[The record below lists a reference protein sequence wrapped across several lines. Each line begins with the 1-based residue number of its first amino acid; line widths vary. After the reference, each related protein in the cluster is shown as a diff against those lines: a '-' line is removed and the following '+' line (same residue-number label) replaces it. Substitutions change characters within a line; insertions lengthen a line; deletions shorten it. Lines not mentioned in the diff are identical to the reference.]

1 MRSIVL
7 SSVAYSDNSYMVR
20 LLTRDKGMVTVSAHT
35 GGKGAKMRKSFLLPL
50 TLLEVE
56 LTGRENNEVKYIADC
71 RVYRQCNDL
80 IANPMKM
87 LGSQFLSEV
96 TEKALKFQ
104 TIADE
109 ETFDFVESS
118 IVELNQLN
126 TDVES
131 WIIIYMYGL
140 MQQVGIV
147 PDLSGFKPG
156 MALNIDEG
164 RLMWQSEFV
173 KETEL
178 LLRVLSG
185 EDVGND
191 FCKVAEMLIKYFQ
204 RHLEGFGIVKS
215 LDILEF

>member
-1 MRSIVL
+1 MKAVVL
-7 SSVAYSDNSYMVR
+7 GSVAYSDNSYMVK
-20 LLTRDKGMVTVSAHT
+20 LLTRNKGIVTVSAHT

-56 LTGRENNEVKYIADC
+56 LTGRENSEVKYIADC

-104 TIADE
+104 TSAE
-109 ETFDFVESS
+109 EGIFDFVEKS
-118 IVELNQLN
+118 VLEMNELQG
-126 TDVES
+126 DIES
-131 WIIIYMYGL
+131 WMIIYIYGL

-156 MALNIDEG
+156 MALDIDEG
-164 RLMWQSEFV
+164 RIVQFGEFV
-173 KETEL
+173 YETAAL
-178 LLRVLSG
+178 MRVLEG
-185 EDVGND
+185 GYVAQD
-191 FCKVAEMLIKYFQ
+191 FFSLAEMLIKYFQ
-204 RHLEGFGIVKS
+204 HHLEGFGIVKS
-215 LDILEF
+215 LNILEL